1 MTKGK
6 QVNIPVSILV
16 LKESNFLIY
25 NPFILFFMLFFS
37 DFIVG
42 DELVLRGKGGIDLK
56 LD

>member
-42 DELVLRGKGGIDLK
+42 DKLVLRGKGGIDLK

>member
-25 NPFILFFMLFFS
+25 NPFILFSCYFFS